1 MEIKKSVFLIAFLIT
16 AFLLITILFLGNIL
30 NSQRKTAVEDKM
42 TIISDL
48 NDVQTYSLLSSV
60 YGEKL
65 ACLAFNS
72 KLAAWDQTLWKLGV
86 KLEQYRVATE
96 EFAKDPFYL
105 QQKTTFNENEVLY
118 MAFLTKAKKEC
129 NLSQTVISF
138 YYKKAEVCPKCDDQS
153 FVLSDIKRELGDGV
167 SIFSYDD
174 DLNITSIS
182 LLQKYYD
189 IKEYPCVVINEKP
202 FCGIRDKSFIE
213 SRINI

>member
-16 AFLLITILFLGNIL
+16 AFLLITILFLGNTL
-30 NSQRKTAVEDKM
+30 NNERKNYVEDKM

-48 NDVQTYSLLSSV
+48 NEVQTYSLLSDV
-60 YGEKL
+60 YGGKL

-72 KLAAWDQTLWKLGV
+72 KLAAWDQTLWKLGL

-96 EFAKDPFYL
+96 EFQKDPFYL
-105 QQKTTFNENEVLY
+105 EQKTVFNENEVLY

-129 NLSQTVISF
+129 NLSQSIISF
-138 YYKKAEVCPKCDDQS
+138 YYRKAEACQKCDDQS
-153 FVLSDIKRELGDGV
+153 FVLSDIKREMGDSV
-167 SIFSYDD
+167 SIFSFDD

-182 LLQKYYD
+182 LLQKYYE

-202 FCGIRDKSFIE
+202 FCGIRDKRFILAQ
-213 SRINI
+213 IK